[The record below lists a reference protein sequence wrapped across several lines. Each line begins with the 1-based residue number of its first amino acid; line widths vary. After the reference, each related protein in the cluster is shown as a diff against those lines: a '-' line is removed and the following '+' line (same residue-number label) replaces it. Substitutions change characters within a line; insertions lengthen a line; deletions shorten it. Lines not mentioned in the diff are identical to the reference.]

1 MALTDYK
8 ITNTDVTGKGVQS
21 APDRL
26 TGTAAENKAVFDR
39 LIAEVVKEKL
49 NALIDGIVAE
59 LAGKMPAPGN
69 TGSVGQY
76 LKVGESG
83 VEWDTP
89 SGAGDMLKSAYDK
102 DNDGRVDEADTAL
115 VCRGNAATATKL
127 ETGRGF
133 TVKDNS
139 QSNAGPAATFD
150 GGGDVVLKLPGT
162 IKASLVGS
170 VTGNAATATKLAAK
184 RKIGGADFDGSAPI
198 TLEQMGAAALEGGK
212 LKAEQASAAMVSVSA
227 DTTLALGHAGK
238 CILIQSGAVS
248 VTVPANAAVAFP
260 TGTEIE
266 IIRYSGS
273 ACTLKAATGVALLHQ
288 SLGSVTEIALA
299 ERYTVVGLKK
309 VETNNWVITGGVG

>member
-59 LAGKMPAPGN
+59 LAGKMPAPGSA
-69 TGSVGQY
+69 GSVGQY

-127 ETGRGF
+127 ETGRSF

-150 GGGDVVLKLPGT
+150 GGGDVVVKLPET
-162 IKASLVGS
+162 IRATLA
-170 VTGNAATATKLAAK
+170 GNAATATKLAAK
-184 RKIGGADFDGSAPI
+184 RKIGGADFDGSAAI
-198 TLEQMGAAALEGGK
+198 TLEQMGAAALEDGK
-212 LKAEQASAAMVSVSA
+212 VKAEQASAAMVSVSA
-227 DTTLALGHAGK
+227 DTTLALSHAGK

-273 ACTLKAATGVALLHQ
+273 ACTLKAASGVTLLHQ

-309 VETNNWVITGGVG
+309 VGTNNWVITGGVG

>member
-59 LAGKMPAPGN
+59 LAGKMPAPGSE
-69 TGSVGQY
+69 GSVGQY

-115 VCRGNAATATKL
+115 ICRGNAETATKL
-127 ETGRGF
+127 ETGRSF

-150 GGGDVVLKLPGT
+150 GGGDVVLKLPET
-162 IKASLVGS
+162 IRATLA
-170 VTGNAATATKLAAK
+170 GNAATATKLAAK

-212 LKAEQASAAMVSVSA
+212 VKAEQASAAMVSVSA
-227 DTTLALGHAGK
+227 DTTLTMSHAGK
-238 CILIQSGAVS
+238 CVLIQSGAVS
-248 VTVPANAAVAFP
+248 ITVPADAAVAFP

-273 ACTLKAATGVALLHQ
+273 ACTLKAASGVALLHQ

-309 VETNNWVITGGVG
+309 VGTNNWVITGGVG

>member
-59 LAGKMPAPGN
+59 LAGKMPAPGSE
-69 TGSVGQY
+69 GSVGQY

-127 ETGRGF
+127 ETGRSF

-150 GGGDVVLKLPGT
+150 GGGDVVLKLPET
-162 IKASLVGS
+162 IRATLA
-170 VTGNAATATKLAAK
+170 GNAATATKLAAK

-212 LKAEQASAAMVSVSA
+212 VKAEQASAAMVSVSA
-227 DTTLALGHAGK
+227 DTTLTLSHAGK
-238 CILIQSGAVS
+238 CVLIQSGAVS
-248 VTVPANAAVAFP
+248 ITVPADAAAAFP

-273 ACTLKAATGVALLHQ
+273 ACTLKAASGVALLHQ

-309 VETNNWVITGGVG
+309 VGTNNWVITGGVG

>member
-59 LAGKMPAPGN
+59 LAGKMPAPGSA
-69 TGSVGQY
+69 GSVGQY

-127 ETGRGF
+127 ETGRSF
-133 TVKDNS
+133 TVKDNR

-150 GGGDVVLKLPGT
+150 GGGDVVLKLPET
-162 IKASLVGS
+162 IRATLA
-170 VTGNAATATKLAAK
+170 GNAATATKLAAK

-212 LKAEQASAAMVSVSA
+212 VKAEQASSAMVSVSA
-227 DTTLALGHAGK
+227 DTTLTLSHAGK
-238 CILIQSGAVS
+238 CVLIQSGAVS
-248 VTVPANAAVAFP
+248 ITVPADAAVAFP
-260 TGTEIE
+260 MGTEIE

-273 ACTLKAATGVALLHQ
+273 ACTLKAASGVALLHQ

-309 VETNNWVITGGVG
+309 VGANNWVITGGVG

>member
-59 LAGKMPAPGN
+59 LAGKMPAPGSE
-69 TGSVGQY
+69 GSVGQY

-89 SGAGDMLKSAYDK
+89 SGAGDMLKSAYDR

-115 VCRGNAATATKL
+115 VCRGNAETATKL
-127 ETGRGF
+127 ETGRSF

-150 GGGDVVLKLPGT
+150 GGGDVVLKLPET
-162 IKASLVGS
+162 IRATLA
-170 VTGNAATATKLAAK
+170 GNAATATKLAAK
-184 RKIGGADFDGSAPI
+184 RKIGGADFDGSAAI
-198 TLEQMGAAALEGGK
+198 TLDQMGAAALEDGK
-212 LKAEQASAAMVSVSA
+212 VKAEQASAAMVSVSA
-227 DTTLALGHAGK
+227 DTTLALSHAGK
-238 CILIQSGAVS
+238 CVFIQSGAVS
-248 VTVPANAAVAFP
+248 STVPADAAVAFP

-273 ACTLKAATGVALLHQ
+273 ACTLKAASGVALLHQ
-288 SLGSVTEIALA
+288 SLGSVTEIAIA

-309 VETNNWVITGGVG
+309 VGANNWVITGGVG

>member
-59 LAGKMPAPGN
+59 LAGKMPAPGSA
-69 TGSVGQY
+69 GSVGQY

-102 DNDGRVDEADTAL
+102 DNDGRVDEANEAL
-115 VCRGNAATATKL
+115 VCRGNAETATKL
-127 ETGRGF
+127 ETGRSF

-139 QSNAGPAATFD
+139 QSNAGPASTFD
-150 GGGDVVLKLPGT
+150 GGGDVVLKLPENIRAT
-162 IKASLVGS
+162 LA
-170 VTGNAATATKLAAK
+170 GNAATATKLATK

-212 LKAEQASAAMVSVSA
+212 VKAEQASAAMAVVSA

-238 CILIQSGAVS
+238 CVLIQSGAVS
-248 VTVPANAAVAFP
+248 ITVPANAAVAFP

-273 ACTLKAATGVALLHQ
+273 ACTLKAASGVALLHQ

-309 VETNNWVITGGVG
+309 VGANNWVITGGVG

>member
-59 LAGKMPAPGN
+59 LAGKMPAPGSE
-69 TGSVGQY
+69 GSVGQY

-127 ETGRGF
+127 ETGRSF
-133 TVKDNS
+133 TIKDNS
-139 QSNAGPAATFD
+139 QSNAGPADTFD
-150 GGGDVVLKLPGT
+150 GGGDVVLKLPET
-162 IKASLVGS
+162 IRATLV
-170 VTGNAATATKLAAK
+170 GNAATATKLAAK

-198 TLEQMGAAALEGGK
+198 TLEQMGAAALEDGK
-212 LKAEQASAAMVSVSA
+212 VKAEQASAAMAVVSA
-227 DTTLALGHAGK
+227 DTTLTMSHAGK
-238 CILIQSGAVS
+238 CVLIQSGAVS
-248 VTVPANAAVAFP
+248 ITVPADAAVAFP

-273 ACTLKAATGVALLHQ
+273 ACTLKAAAGVALLHQ

-309 VETNNWVITGGVG
+309 VGTNNWVITGGLG

>member
-21 APDRL
+21 APDRM

-59 LAGKMPAPGN
+59 LAGKMPAPGSA
-69 TGSVGQY
+69 GSVGQY

-127 ETGRGF
+127 ETGRSF

-150 GGGDVVLKLPGT
+150 GGGDVVVKLPET
-162 IKASLVGS
+162 IRATLA
-170 VTGNAATATKLAAK
+170 GNAATATKLAAK
-184 RKIGGADFDGSAPI
+184 RKIGGADFDGSAAI

-212 LKAEQASAAMVSVSA
+212 VKAEQASAAMVSVSA
-227 DTTLALGHAGK
+227 DTTLALSHAGK
-238 CILIQSGAVS
+238 CVLIQSGAVS
-248 VTVPANAAVAFP
+248 ITVPADAAVSFP

-273 ACTLKAATGVALLHQ
+273 ACTLKAASGVALLHQ

-309 VETNNWVITGGVG
+309 VGTNNWVITGGVG

>member
-59 LAGKMPAPGN
+59 LAGKMPAPGSA
-69 TGSVGQY
+69 GSVGQY

-127 ETGRGF
+127 ETGRSF

-150 GGGDVVLKLPGT
+150 GGGDVVLKLPET
-162 IKASLVGS
+162 IRATLA
-170 VTGNAATATKLAAK
+170 GNAATATKLATK
-184 RKIGGADFDGSAPI
+184 RKIGGADFGGSAPI
-198 TLEQMGAAALEGGK
+198 TLEQMGAAALEDGK
-212 LKAEQASAAMVSVSA
+212 VKAEQASAAMVSVSA
-227 DTTLALGHAGK
+227 DTTLTLSHAGK
-238 CILIQSGAVS
+238 CVLIQSGAVS
-248 VTVPANAAVAFP
+248 ITVPANAAVAFP

-273 ACTLKAATGVALLHQ
+273 ACTLKAASGVALLHQ

-309 VETNNWVITGGVG
+309 VATNNWVITGGVG

>member
-59 LAGKMPAPGN
+59 LAGKMPAPGSE
-69 TGSVGQY
+69 GSVGQY

-127 ETGRGF
+127 ETGRSF
-133 TVKDNS
+133 TIKDNS

-150 GGGDVVLKLPGT
+150 GGGDVVLKLPET
-162 IKASLVGS
+162 IRATLA
-170 VTGNAATATKLAAK
+170 GNAATATKLAAK

-212 LKAEQASAAMVSVSA
+212 VKAEQASAAMVSVSA
-227 DTTLALGHAGK
+227 DTTLTLSHAGK
-238 CILIQSGAVS
+238 CVLIQRGAVS
-248 VTVPANAAVAFP
+248 ITVPADAAAAFP

-273 ACTLKAATGVALLHQ
+273 ACTLKAASGVALLHQ

-309 VETNNWVITGGVG
+309 VGANNWVITGGVG

>member
-59 LAGKMPAPGN
+59 LAGKMPAPGSE
-69 TGSVGQY
+69 GSVGQY

-89 SGAGDMLKSAYDK
+89 SGAGDMLKSAYDR

-115 VCRGNAATATKL
+115 VCRGNAETATKL
-127 ETGRGF
+127 ETGRSF

-150 GGGDVVLKLPGT
+150 GGGDVVLKLPET
-162 IKASLVGS
+162 IRATLV
-170 VTGNAATATKLAAK
+170 GNAATATKLAAK
-184 RKIGGADFDGSAPI
+184 RKIGGADFDGSAAI
-198 TLEQMGAAALEGGK
+198 TLEQMGAAALEDGK
-212 LKAEQASAAMVSVSA
+212 VKAEQASAAMVSVSA
-227 DTTLALGHAGK
+227 DTTLAMSHAGK
-238 CILIQSGAVS
+238 CVLIQSGAVS
-248 VTVPANAAVAFP
+248 ITVPADAAVAFP

-273 ACTLKAATGVALLHQ
+273 ACTLKAAAGVALLHQ

-309 VETNNWVITGGVG
+309 VGANNWVITGGVG

>member
-59 LAGKMPAPGN
+59 LAGKMPAPGSE
-69 TGSVGQY
+69 GSVGQY

-89 SGAGDMLKSAYDK
+89 SGAGDMLKSAYDR

-127 ETGRGF
+127 ETGRSF

-150 GGGDVVLKLPGT
+150 GGGDVVLKLPEAIRAT
-162 IKASLVGS
+162 LA
-170 VTGNAATATKLAAK
+170 GNAATATKLAAK
-184 RKIGGADFDGSAPI
+184 RKIGGADFDGSAAI
-198 TLEQMGAAALEGGK
+198 TLEQMGAAALEDGK
-212 LKAEQASAAMVSVSA
+212 VKAEQASAAMVSVSA
-227 DTTLALGHAGK
+227 DTTLALSHAGK
-238 CILIQSGAVS
+238 CVLIQSGAVS
-248 VTVPANAAVAFP
+248 ITVPADATVAFP

-273 ACTLKAATGVALLHQ
+273 ACTLKAASGVALLHQ

-309 VETNNWVITGGVG
+309 VGKNNWVITGGVG

>member
-49 NALIDGIVAE
+49 NSLIDGIVAE
-59 LAGKMPAPGN
+59 LAGKMPAPGSA
-69 TGSVGQY
+69 GSVGQY

-127 ETGRGF
+127 ETGRSF
-133 TVKDNS
+133 TIKDNS

-150 GGGDVVLKLPGT
+150 GGGDVVLKLPET
-162 IKASLVGS
+162 IRATLA
-170 VTGNAATATKLAAK
+170 GNAATATKLAAK

-212 LKAEQASAAMVSVSA
+212 VKAEQASSAMVSVSA
-227 DTTLALGHAGK
+227 DTTLTLSHAGK
-238 CILIQSGAVS
+238 CVLIQSGAVS
-248 VTVPANAAVAFP
+248 ITVPADAAVAFP
-260 TGTEIE
+260 MGTEIE

-273 ACTLKAATGVALLHQ
+273 ACTLKAASGVALLHQ

-309 VETNNWVITGGVG
+309 VGANNWVITGGVG

>member
-59 LAGKMPAPGN
+59 LAGKMPAPGSA
-69 TGSVGQY
+69 GSVGQY

-115 VCRGNAATATKL
+115 VCQGNAETATKL
-127 ETGRGF
+127 ETGRSF

-150 GGGDVVLKLPGT
+150 GGGDVVLKLPET
-162 IKASLVGS
+162 IRATLA
-170 VTGNAATATKLAAK
+170 GNAATATKLAAK

-198 TLEQMGAAALEGGK
+198 TLEQMGAAALEDGK
-212 LKAEQASAAMVSVSA
+212 VKAEQASAAMVSVSA

-238 CILIQSGAVS
+238 CVLIQSGAVS
-248 VTVPANAAVAFP
+248 ITVPANADVAFP

-273 ACTLKAATGVALLHQ
+273 ACTLKAASGVALLHQ

-309 VETNNWVITGGVG
+309 VGTNNWVITGGVG

>member
-59 LAGKMPAPGN
+59 LAGKMPAPGSA
-69 TGSVGQY
+69 GSVGQY

-127 ETGRGF
+127 ETGRSF

-150 GGGDVVLKLPGT
+150 GGSDVVLKLPET
-162 IKASLVGS
+162 IRATLV
-170 VTGNAATATKLAAK
+170 GNAATATKLAAK

-212 LKAEQASAAMVSVSA
+212 LKAEQASAAMAFVSE
-227 DTTLALGHAGK
+227 DTTLAMGHAGK
-238 CILIQSGAVS
+238 CVLIKSGAVS
-248 VTVPANAAVAFP
+248 ITVPANDAVAFP

-273 ACTLKAATGVALLHQ
+273 ACTLKAASGVELLHQ
-288 SLGSVTEIALA
+288 SLGSVTEIAIT

-309 VETNNWVITGGVG
+309 VWTNGWVITGGVG

>member
-59 LAGKMPAPGN
+59 LAGKMPAPGSA
-69 TGSVGQY
+69 GSVGQY

-115 VCRGNAATATKL
+115 VCLGNAETATKL
-127 ETGRGF
+127 ETGRSF

-150 GGGDVVLKLPGT
+150 GGGDVVVKLPET
-162 IKASLVGS
+162 IRATLA
-170 VTGNAATATKLAAK
+170 GNAATATKLAAK
-184 RKIGGADFDGSAPI
+184 RKIGGADFDGSAAI

-212 LKAEQASAAMVSVSA
+212 VKAEQASAAMVSVSA
-227 DTTLALGHAGK
+227 DTTLTLSHAGK

-273 ACTLKAATGVALLHQ
+273 ACTLKAASGVALLHQ

-309 VETNNWVITGGVG
+309 VGTNNWVITGGVG

>member
-59 LAGKMPAPGN
+59 LAGKMPAPGSE
-69 TGSVGQY
+69 GSVGQY

-127 ETGRGF
+127 ETGRSF
-133 TVKDNS
+133 TIKDNS

-150 GGGDVVLKLPGT
+150 GGGDVVLKLPET
-162 IKASLVGS
+162 IRATLA
-170 VTGNAATATKLAAK
+170 GNAATATKLAAK

-212 LKAEQASAAMVSVSA
+212 VKAEQASAAMVSVSA
-227 DTTLALGHAGK
+227 DTTLTLSHAGK
-238 CILIQSGAVS
+238 CVLIQSGAVS
-248 VTVPANAAVAFP
+248 ITVPADAAAAFP

-273 ACTLKAATGVALLHQ
+273 ACTLKAASGVALLHQ

-309 VETNNWVITGGVG
+309 VGTNNWVITGGVG